1 MESNPPTTSPAVS
14 PVDASRRSMLALG
27 QCAALSVL
35 PPVMLSL
42 PSLARAASG
51 MQSDWRYCNKCH
63 QLFFDG
69 YPQKGRCTAGGGHQ
83 AQGYSF
89 RIDHD
94 DAKRLAGGTRQYD
107 WRFCTKCFTMFF
119 DGYPDKAKC
128 PAGGGHAAQG
138 FMFGL
143 LHSGAGTGQDAWR
156 FCTKCHALFFDGYPD
171 KGRCQGGGGH
181 AAAGFNFRLPYGES
195 VASVGTA
202 QRIVQDTITA
212 QFNQSRARIAD
223 VIKGELTRADRV
235 SKGWTLYDMNL
246 QIGDGQ
252 FAFTSDS
259 AFNFKILRTHI
270 YFKSTQPSGAGS
282 YADPALEV
290 NFTTQLQGILI
301 PSRRAGEKPKVEAM
315 VLEIPWLEIKGRNAT
330 GASAL
335 AVIHFWQ
342 ATSAE
347 GRRIVQQ
354 AYDKVLRIDL
364 TGRVNA
370 ALQRI

>member
-1 MESNPPTTSPAVS
+1 
-14 PVDASRRSMLALG
+14 
-27 QCAALSVL
+27 
-35 PPVMLSL
+35 
-42 PSLARAASG
+42 
-51 MQSDWRYCNKCH
+51 
-63 QLFFDG
+63 
-69 YPQKGRCTAGGGHQ
+69 
-83 AQGYSF
+83 
-89 RIDHD
+89 
-94 DAKRLAGGTRQYD
+94 
-107 WRFCTKCFTMFF
+107 
-119 DGYPDKAKC
+119 
-128 PAGGGHAAQG
+128 
-138 FMFGL
+138 
-143 LHSGAGTGQDAWR
+143 
-156 FCTKCHALFFDGYPD
+156 
-171 KGRCQGGGGH
+171 
-181 AAAGFNFRLPYGES
+181 
-195 VASVGTA
+195 VGTA

-212 QFNQSRARIAD
+212 QFNQSRARIAE

-290 NFTTQLQGILI
+290 NFTTQLQGILT